1 VHYEP
6 DFNPKTFF
14 DKILDYDKRNYIML
28 SCSKNVES
36 IEVDGILANHAYTL
50 ISAHK
55 VSNGAKVLKLRNPWG
70 NKEWT
75 GAWSDKWTGWT
86 P

>member
-1 VHYEP
+1 
-6 DFNPKTFF
+6 
-14 DKILDYDKRNYIML
+14 ML
-28 SCSKNVES
+28 SSSNSEESKVD
-36 IEVDGILANHAYTL
+36 DGIVSGHAYTL

-86 P
+86 PKLKQELKVVDADDG